1 MTTISLY
8 QASTPVFIKF
18 LTNLAAIMKKAEQ
31 DAVTRKIDLD
41 VFVNARLAPDMFP
54 FKKQI
59 QIATDAAKGAAAR
72 LSGQEI
78 PSFPDTEATWEEL
91 QERINKTIDYLKTVP
106 AEKIDGNET
115 RDIVIN
121 YPDGRKFEF
130 KGLEFL
136 TNRALPNFFFHI
148 TTAYDIL
155 RHNGVQ
161 IGKADYLG

>member
-1 MTTISLY
+1 MTAISLY

-18 LTNLAAIMKKAEQ
+18 LNNLSEIMKKAE
-31 DAVTRKIDLD
+31 DSANERKIDLS

-54 FKKQI
+54 LSRQI
-59 QIATDAAKGAAAR
+59 QIATDAAKGAVAR
-72 LSGQEI
+72 LSGGDI
-78 PSFPDTEATWEEL
+78 PSFPDNETTWEQL
-91 QERINKTIDYLKTVP
+91 QERIAKTISYLETVP
-106 AEKIDGNET
+106 ADKIDGNED
-115 RDIVIN
+115 RDIVIT

-130 KGLEFL
+130 KGLQFL